1 MFILSSALATGSL
14 IQYEQPVVNCD
25 KCRLLLA
32 SHLFYFCLQKCLN
45 ETN

>member
-14 IQYEQPVVNCD
+14 IQYKQPVVNCD

-32 SHLFYFCLQKCLN
+32 SHLFYFRLLKCSN
-45 ETN
+45 EKN